1 MHSSNIRKSQNPV
14 KLKQNNEDSANRDL
28 YTHGFPLMALCI
40 GLCLAVL
47 LVALDNTILSAAI
60 PRITDEFQSIN
71 SVGWYVSAYLLTTCA
86 FQLNFGKLY
95 TIFPMRPVFLFS
107 VLVFEAGSAVCGA
120 APTSAVLILGRAI
133 AGTGSA
139 GIYSGA
145 LVMLAHSLFLV
156 VGTSELT
163 PIRHRSFNV
172 HVWYSGSHR
181 SSAGGGFTDHIS
193 WRWCF
198 YINLPV
204 GALSVVFIFVFVK
217 PLAHMATS
225 RSWRNTLF
233 NDLDIPGSATL
244 LPGVVALLLAL
255 QWGGT
260 DYAWSNGRIITL
272 FILSARKKGDIATVP
287 PRIILHR
294 SVLSGCVFSFLLG
307 GSFYTMVYFLPL
319 WFQTIKE
326 VSATKSGI
334 MCIPLLLS
342 MVVLTL
348 LTGITI
354 TCRGCYVPF
363 FYISA
368 ILSSIGAGLLTTL
381 TMETSPAKWISYQV
395 IYGAGI
401 GTGFQLAIVASQDVL
416 SLEDVPVGTALV
428 TFFLTLGGSIFT
440 SVGENVFMNKLISS
454 IAQVASEIDPLL
466 VIHSGARDLRSSLPS
481 GLLAFVQPI
490 YSSALTMAWCVS
502 TALSAASILGAIGIE
517 WRKLK
522 RPQMVGIA

>member
-1 MHSSNIRKSQNPV
+1 
-14 KLKQNNEDSANRDL
+14 
-28 YTHGFPLMALCI
+28 
-40 GLCLAVL
+40 
-47 LVALDNTILSAAI
+47 
-60 PRITDEFQSIN
+60 
-71 SVGWYVSAYLLTTCA
+71 
-86 FQLNFGKLY
+86 
-95 TIFPMRPVFLFS
+95 MRPVFLFS

-133 AGTGSA
+133 AGAGSA

-145 LVMLAHSLFLV
+145 LVMLAHSV
-156 VGTSELT
+156 PIEKT
-163 PIRHRSFNV
+163 PTYTGLLMSMYGIAALI
-172 HVWYSGSHR
+172 GPLL
-181 SSAGGGFTDHIS
+181 GGGFTDHIS

-198 YINLPV
+198 FINLPV

-225 RSWRNTLF
+225 RSWKNTLF
-233 NDLDIPGSATL
+233 KDLDIPGSATL

-272 FILSARKKGDIATVP
+272 FILSAVLLISFAAVQRKKGDIATVP

-454 IAQVASEIDPLL
+454 IAQVAPEIDPLL
-466 VIHSGARDLRSSLPS
+466 VIHSGARDLRSSLPP